1 MARVR
6 SGSSGAGLAVAV
18 ASAAMF
24 GTSGSFATSLIDAGW
39 SPGAAVTTRISIAA
53 LVLLVPAVF
62 QLRRVWPQLRAGG
75 RPLLLHTAKLVS
87 VYGLVAI
94 AGCQLF
100 YFHAVQ
106 RLSVGVA
113 LLMEYLGIILV
124 VGWLW
129 LRHGH
134 RPRRLTVLGSI
145 GALVGLALV
154 LDLTGSQHVDFVGI
168 LWGLGAAVG
177 LAVYF
182 VLSARE
188 DSPLPPIAMACGG
201 MLVGAV
207 TFLLLGLVRILP
219 MHATF
224 GQVSFSGHHTSW
236 LVPVLGLS
244 VVAGAFAYVTGIVA
258 ARLLGAKLSS
268 FVGLTEVLFAVL
280 FAWLLLGQLPTGSQ
294 LLGGLFII
302 AGVTLVRV
310 DELGEST
317 TDDLDEL
324 LPAPTGRLD
333 LVPAGD

>member
-207 TFLLLGLVRILP
+207 TFL
-219 MHATF
+219 
-224 GQVSFSGHHTSW
+224 
-236 LVPVLGLS
+236 VLGPGPRTPDACDVRPGQLLRPPH
-244 VVAGAFAYVTGIVA
+244 VLAGAGARVVGRGRRLRLRHRHRGRAA
-258 ARLLGAKLSS
+258 ARRQAVIVRRADRGAVRGAVRLAAARSAAHGHASCSAACSS
-268 FVGLTEVLFAVL
+268 
-280 FAWLLLGQLPTGSQ
+280 S
-294 LLGGLFII
+294 
-302 AGVTLVRV
+302 
-310 DELGEST
+310 
-317 TDDLDEL
+317 
-324 LPAPTGRLD
+324 PA
-333 LVPAGD
+333 